1 VKICDNAAADD
12 AEESMRR
19 SFEFPMGRMSRELQ
33 LEALFSDLEIDR
45 ARRDLTPI

>member
-1 VKICDNAAADD
+1 LDVKICDNAAADD

-33 LEALFSDLEIDR
+33 LEANL
-45 ARRDLTPI
+45 PISRLIVHGET